1 LEQEQKLTG
10 NVQAVFLE
18 DQIKPTTWL
27 TLTGGVRFTHFLG
40 SFSENVTTPRGGV
53 AIRVPRLN
61 WVMHGFYG
69 RYYQAPPLSTVSGPL
84 LEFALSQGFDFLP
97 LHGERDEEHQR
108 LTIPRRGWS
117 STPTI
122 SHSSQEFF
130 DHEVLETPTS
140 SSRHHPGA
148 LIRGPKS
155 LRSPRP
161 WGRGQLAVAYS
172 NQIAQAGCRYRG
184 LTDSLRLRKDTF
196 LDHDQRNTL
205 NAGLNILLPKHSFA
219 AANFHYGSGF
229 LDGEGPEHLP
239 GHTTFVLSWGKA
251 FGEKWSISIQALNV
265 ANRRFLLDNSE
276 TFGGTHFV
284 DPRQIYAEVRYRF
297 HY

>member
-1 LEQEQKLTG
+1 
-10 NVQAVFLE
+10 
-18 DQIKPTTWL
+18 
-27 TLTGGVRFTHFLG
+27 
-40 SFSENVTTPRGGV
+40 
-53 AIRVPRLN
+53 
-61 WVMHGFYG
+61 MHGFYG

-97 LHGERDEEHQR
+97 LHGERDEEYQAG
-108 LTIPRRGWS
+108 LTIPIRGWVLD
-117 STPTI
+117 TDYFHTAAKN
-122 SHSSQEFF
+122 FF
-130 DHEVLETPTS
+130 DHEVLGNSNIFFPVTIQ
-140 SSRHHPGA
+140 GA
-148 LIRGPKS
+148 LIRG
-155 LRSPRP
+155 LEVTVRSPRL

-172 NQIAQAGCRYRG
+172 NQIAQGQGAVTGG
-184 LTDSLRLRKDTF
+184 LTDF
-196 LDHDQRNTL
+196 APPEEGYFYLDHDQRNTL

-239 GHTTFVLSWGKA
+239 GHTTFDLSWGKA
-251 FGEKWSISIQALNV
+251 FGEKWSVSIQALNV